1 MVVVALLAL
10 AVISVLALVGH
21 RLVAAGLA
29 RLSEP
34 VRALRALTYVGPSST
49 GLVAAVALFVA
60 DVTPGVVGALPVAAG
75 RRGAA
80 LAAGLAYAVLVPVAV
95 SAAYLGVHPAL
106 RDARDIDLGALEA
119 AGRLYRYAVVLLAL
133 AVVLMNGLLV
143 SLSGGVVG
151 VVAGVA
157 VVFLALVWGAP
168 QLSRLT
174 GPTRRPD
181 DDERARLASLCDRAG
196 LDPVGLLVRE
206 TRGSEQASALLRGPP
221 GRRTLLVTDHFL
233 AAYDDETAVALL
245 ASNAASARRYHLEQ
259 RIAPVV
265 AGILSLLL
273 VLDGTAPW
281 WSPLGVLLAAVPLYW
296 WGYRRVYAADA
307 AAADRVGADQLLAA
321 IDRAREV
328 NDHGGGSL
336 LVGALVMRP
345 PVERRVERLR
355 ELADGPAE
363 RAGADPKR

>member
-29 RLSEP
+29 HLAEP
-34 VRALRALTYVGPSST
+34 VRALRALTYVGTSAT

-60 DVTPGVVGALPVAAG
+60 DVGPGVVGALPVAAG
-75 RRGAA
+75 SRGAA

-133 AVVLMNGLLV
+133 AVVLLNGLLV
-143 SLSGGVVG
+143 AQSGGVAG
-151 VVAGVA
+151 VAAGVA
-157 VVFLALVWGAP
+157 VVFLAMLWGAP

-174 GPTRRPD
+174 GPTRPPD
-181 DDERARLASLCDRAG
+181 DDERARLTSLCERAG
-196 LDPVGLLVRE
+196 LAPRGLLVRE
-206 TRGSEQASALLRGPP
+206 TRGSEQAAALLRGLP
-221 GRRTLLVTDHFL
+221 GRRSLLVTDHFL
-233 AAYDDETAVALL
+233 DAYDDETAAALL
-245 ASNAASARRYHLEQ
+245 ASNAARAERYHVELKV
-259 RIAPVV
+259 APVLAV
-265 AGILSLLL
+265 VFAALLTL
-273 VLDGTAPW
+273 RGSTPW
-281 WSPLGVLLAAVPLYW
+281 WTLLAAALTAVPLYA

-321 IDRAREV
+321 VDRAREV

-345 PVERRVERLR
+345 PLSRRVARLR
-355 ELADGPAE
+355 ERTDG
-363 RAGADPKR
+363 RATSGADPQH